1 MGERDTYTRR
11 GNGAKEGRGGRKDI
25 CMNERNKSADEWN
38 WSEERV

>member
-25 CMNERNKSADEWN
+25 
-38 WSEERV
+38 V